1 MGKKEQLQ
9 PKKKQKI
16 NEGTGSGSGTGH
28 EFVKDGME
36 TAEIRAVVQDIMLYI
51 QENKSKYTH
60 QDILV
65 NLKRDIGR
73 VVFFEERYPMLYQMV
88 TKEEGFEY
96 QSLEYFL
103 QMRENIIKE
112 KITTEA
118 ASKEIGQTWFNKY
131 CKNATGNGGNGGNGG
146 SAEGDTNETV

>member
-1 MGKKEQLQ
+1 MGKKEQQ
-9 PKKKQKI
+9 QNKKQKL
-16 NEGTGSGSGTGH
+16 NDSNGTESGSGH

-36 TAEIRAVVQDIMLYI
+36 TVEIRTVVQDIMLYI

-73 VVFFEERYPMLYQMV
+73 VIFFEERYPMLYQMV

-131 CKNATGNGGNGGNGG
+131 CKNASASG
-146 SAEGDTNETV
+146 SGDGANEDINESV